1 MLHQKCVKLS
11 IRIVPVFNNDFYFKP
26 VDEYEYGSYKHTINK
41 YMLGYFFNDIE
52 DRSAVK
58 DIIEFVNS
66 DEFSEIYDFKT
77 KAGIVFFHNG
87 FPLVCLKIKLANMS
101 PHMYSNFILID
112 INNYIFNKSL
122 VNYNQ
127 KNKLYREKQD
137 KEIIIIL
144 IVLAIIYCT
153 MFLYREI
160 PFAE

>member
-66 DEFSEIYDFKT
+66 DEFPEIYDFKT

-87 FPLVCLKIKLANMS
+87 FPLVCLKNKLATLSPNM
-101 PHMYSNFILID
+101 YCNFILVD

-127 KNKLYREKQD
+127 KNKQYREKQD
-137 KEIIIIL
+137 KEIIMIL
-144 IVLAIIYCT
+144 IVLGIIYSL
-153 MFLYREI
+153 MFLYREV